1 MEKKIHFGT
10 SGHRGI
16 IGDTFTHAHVHAIA
30 DAIAIYLLEQKQHPL
45 ITIGY
50 DPRLGNTIQ
59 EQNSYAKILVDTLLS
74 HGVSI
79 YFYSDYVLTPIISWL
94 IESQNIDGGIILTAS
109 HNPPQYN
116 GIKFNPSNGA
126 PAPTSITSKI
136 EKDANSFY
144 NKPLSPL
151 GKKSGNLHE
160 INKTTDFCLDILQK
174 LSNIFPELS
183 FIFILS

>member
-1 MEKKIHFGT
+1 
-10 SGHRGI
+10 
-16 IGDTFTHAHVHAIA
+16 
-30 DAIAIYLLEQKQHPL
+30 
-45 ITIGY
+45 
-50 DPRLGNTIQ
+50 
-59 EQNSYAKILVDTLLS
+59 
-74 HGVSI
+74 
-79 YFYSDYVLTPIISWL
+79 
-94 IESQNIDGGIILTAS
+94 
-109 HNPPQYN
+109 
-116 GIKFNPSNGA
+116 